1 MMKKRDMESS
11 SQRDEFVTAAHR
23 QIAGIAFTMIVL
35 ALSLSAATYAW
46 FSSSRFTNVTPTA
59 HTVSD
64 SSSDLLIS
72 LSANGPWDKECALD
86 AADKTLYPVSTA
98 DLSSFWGATFQNPS
112 GINTDYANYGSSAS
126 NYVLEG
132 TFYLQC
138 GGSSL
143 NLFLLPEQMSVS
155 SDPQLLAA
163 LRVGM
168 IIESSSGSSTYI
180 FTCDDLGST
189 AGAAS
194 RRTTAQSGV
203 VVSGSGSWSYVA
215 DPAVSMSS
223 YAADASGDDA
233 VSARSGATP
242 LVTLSSNE
250 VATVRY
256 FVYMEGCDENCI
268 DEAQSRNLQLKFAFG
283 ATKA

>member
-1 MMKKRDMESS
+1 MMKKRDMEST

-59 HTVSD
+59 HSVSD

-98 DLSSFWGATFQNPS
+98 DLSSFWCATFQNPA

-143 NLFLLPEQMSVS
+143 NVFLLPEQMSVS
-155 SDPQLLAA
+155 SDPQLIAA

-189 AGAAS
+189 AGATS
-194 RRTTAQSGV
+194 RRTTARSGV

-223 YAADASGDDA
+223 YAADASGDDS

>member
-1 MMKKRDMESS
+1 MMKKSDMEST
-11 SQRDEFVTAAHR
+11 SQRDELVTAARR
-23 QIAGIAFTMIVL
+23 QFFGIAFTMIVL
-35 ALSLSAATYAW
+35 ALSLSYATYAW

-98 DLSSFWGATFQNPS
+98 DLSSFWGATFQNPA

-138 GGSSL
+138 GGGSL
-143 NLFLLPEQMSVS
+143 NVFLLPEQMSVS

-168 IIESSSGSSTYI
+168 IIESGSGSSTYI

-189 AGAAS
+189 AGATS
-194 RRTTAQSGV
+194 RRTTAQPDV
-203 VVSGSGSWSYVA
+203 VVSGGGSWSYVA

-233 VSARSGATP
+233 VSARSGATS
-242 LVTLSSNE
+242 LVRLSSNE

-268 DEAQSRNLQLKFAFG
+268 DEAQSRSLQLKFAFG